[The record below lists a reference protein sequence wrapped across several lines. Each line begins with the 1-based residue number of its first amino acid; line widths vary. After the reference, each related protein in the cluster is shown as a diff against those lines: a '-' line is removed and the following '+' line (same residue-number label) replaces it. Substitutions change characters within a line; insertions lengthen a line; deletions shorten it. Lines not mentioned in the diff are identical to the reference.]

1 MGADLYFRVKGVSVI
16 IRNLKMAPVEIDHV
30 PVAAV
35 KSLKVVDKAMS
46 LPLVSSACS
55 EVTRMTSPYV
65 ESTLSM
71 VTPMM
76 ETTWSKVT
84 PVVATVKSQVEEK
97 VMPVIP
103 SKVTETVQTVHNV
116 AVSNISAAV
125 EKVDNIATGGIDQ
138 LTEKVPQLKETTP
151 KLIEN
156 TKTSVTSYFT
166 AVTEYAASFS
176 VAQVALKAVDA
187 SLEMVDG
194 VLNKIGSDE
203 KGTVRIGFR
212 KIHTTANEIRITAV
226 KKSGTE
232 KAKRIEEANIFG
244 AIFEVSG
251 LQDLLEL
258 LGFRLSRTDSVYEDE
273 HAKVITNKSE
283 TDDPEPVIVDTE

>member
-1 MGADLYFRVKGVSVI
+1 
-16 IRNLKMAPVEIDHV
+16 MAPVEMDRA

-35 KSLKVVDKAMS
+35 KSFKVVDKAMA

-65 ESTLSM
+65 ESTMSM

-84 PVVATVKSQVEEK
+84 PVVNTVKSQVEEK
-97 VMPVIP
+97 VMPIIP
-103 SKVTETVQTVHNV
+103 SKVSETVQTVHNV
-116 AVSNISAAV
+116 AASNLSVAV
-125 EKVDNIATGGIDQ
+125 EKVDNFASGGIDQ
-138 LTEKVPQLKETTP
+138 LTEKVPQLKEATP

-187 SLEMVDG
+187 SLEVVDG
-194 VLNKIGSDE
+194 VLNKIGSTE
-203 KGTVRIGFR
+203 KGTVRTGFR
-212 KIHTTANEIRITAV
+212 KIHATANKIRITAV

-232 KAKRIEEANIFG
+232 KAKKIEEATVFG
-244 AIFEVSG
+244 AIVEVSG
-251 LQDLLEL
+251 ILDLLEL
-258 LGFRLSRTDSVYEDE
+258 FGFRLVRTDDVYEDD
-273 HAKVITNKSE
+273 HAKVLTNKSDKEE
-283 TDDPEPVIVDTE
+283 TEPVIVDTE

>member
-1 MGADLYFRVKGVSVI
+1 M
-16 IRNLKMAPVEIDHV
+16 
-30 PVAAV
+30 
-35 KSLKVVDKAMS
+35 
-46 LPLVSSACS
+46 
-55 EVTRMTSPYV
+55 
-65 ESTLSM
+65 
-71 VTPMM
+71 
-76 ETTWSKVT
+76 
-84 PVVATVKSQVEEK
+84 
-97 VMPVIP
+97 
-103 SKVTETVQTVHNV
+103 
-116 AVSNISAAV
+116 
-125 EKVDNIATGGIDQ
+125 
-138 LTEKVPQLKETTP
+138 
-151 KLIEN
+151 
-156 TKTSVTSYFT
+156 
-166 AVTEYAASFS
+166 
-176 VAQVALKAVDA
+176 ALKAVDA

-283 TDDPEPVIVDTE
+283 TDDTEPVIVDAE

>member
-1 MGADLYFRVKGVSVI
+1 
-16 IRNLKMAPVEIDHV
+16 MAPVEIDHV
-30 PVAAV
+30 PVVAV
-35 KSLKVVDKAMS
+35 KSFKVVDKAMS

-84 PVVATVKSQVEEK
+84 PVVATVKSKVEEK

>member
-1 MGADLYFRVKGVSVI
+1 
-16 IRNLKMAPVEIDHV
+16 
-30 PVAAV
+30 
-35 KSLKVVDKAMS
+35 MS

-103 SKVTETVQTVHNV
+103 SKVTETVHNV

-125 EKVDNIATGGIDQ
+125 EKVDNFATGGIDQ
-138 LTEKVPQLKETTP
+138 LTDKVPQLKETTP

-212 KIHTTANEIRITAV
+212 KIHTTANNIRITAV

>member
-1 MGADLYFRVKGVSVI
+1 
-16 IRNLKMAPVEIDHV
+16 MAPVEIDHV

-125 EKVDNIATGGIDQ
+125 EKVDNFATGGIDQ

>member
-1 MGADLYFRVKGVSVI
+1 
-16 IRNLKMAPVEIDHV
+16 MAPVEVEHV
-30 PVAAV
+30 PVSPV
-35 KSLKVVDKAMS
+35 KSLKVVDKAMA

-71 VTPMM
+71 VSPMM
-76 ETTWSKVT
+76 ETTWGKVT

-103 SKVTETVQTVHNV
+103 TKVSETVQSVHNV
-116 AVSNISAAV
+116 AVNNISAAV
-125 EKVDNIATGGIDQ
+125 EKVDNFASGGIDQ

-166 AVTEYAASFS
+166 AVTDYAASFS

-194 VLNKIGSDE
+194 VLNRIGSDE
-203 KGTVRIGFR
+203 KGTVRTSFR
-212 KIHTTANEIRITAV
+212 KIHATANNIRITAV

-232 KAKRIEEANIFG
+232 KAKKIEEANIFG
-244 AIFEVSG
+244 AVFEVSG

-273 HAKVITNKSE
+273 HAKVITSKSE
-283 TDDPEPVIVDTE
+283 NDDPEPVIVNTE

>member
-1 MGADLYFRVKGVSVI
+1 
-16 IRNLKMAPVEIDHV
+16 MAPVEIDHV

-35 KSLKVVDKAMS
+35 KSFKVVDKAMS
-46 LPLVSSACS
+46 LPLVSCACS

-125 EKVDNIATGGIDQ
+125 EKVDNFATGGIDQ

>member
-1 MGADLYFRVKGVSVI
+1 
-16 IRNLKMAPVEIDHV
+16 
-30 PVAAV
+30 
-35 KSLKVVDKAMS
+35 
-46 LPLVSSACS
+46 
-55 EVTRMTSPYV
+55 
-65 ESTLSM
+65 
-71 VTPMM
+71 
-76 ETTWSKVT
+76 
-84 PVVATVKSQVEEK
+84 
-97 VMPVIP
+97 MPVIP

-125 EKVDNIATGGIDQ
+125 EKVDNFATGGIDQ

-156 TKTSVTSYFT
+156 TKVNIEKTKTSVTSYFT

-212 KIHTTANEIRITAV
+212 
-226 KKSGTE
+226 
-232 KAKRIEEANIFG
+232 
-244 AIFEVSG
+244 
-251 LQDLLEL
+251 
-258 LGFRLSRTDSVYEDE
+258 TDSVYEDE

-283 TDDPEPVIVDTE
+283 TDDPEPVIVDTDNLNKLCIFVPDCNENLYLNSYTCTQVLK

>member
-1 MGADLYFRVKGVSVI
+1 
-16 IRNLKMAPVEIDHV
+16 
-30 PVAAV
+30 
-35 KSLKVVDKAMS
+35 
-46 LPLVSSACS
+46 
-55 EVTRMTSPYV
+55 
-65 ESTLSM
+65 M

-125 EKVDNIATGGIDQ
+125 EKVDSFATGGIDQ

-166 AVTEYAASFS
+166 AVTEYAASSSIEGDHTQAHREYEDFCHILFHRRHRICS
-176 VAQVALKAVDA
+176 KLLSSSGALKAVDA

-273 HAKVITNKSE
+273 HVKVITNKSE
-283 TDDPEPVIVDTE
+283 TDDTEPVIVDTE